1 MITNIIFISH
11 FVIFNWFIFDI
22 FLAFYISLENHTGQ
36 YTPGFTAEFI
46 DPKNLCFLKNDLL
59 ELIWNPLCRYKQANS
74 EYIYYFSFRPSFREI
89 SRFFIVQ
96 DNNLKITIFSERRL
110 GMENNIYIYIFRISS
125 FRSTKWYQYWVYTK
139 ILRKVI

>member
-74 EYIYYFSFRPSFREI
+74 IYYFSFRPSFREI
-89 SRFFIVQ
+89 SWFFIVQ
-96 DNNLKITIFSERRL
+96 DNNLKITIFSELRL
-110 GMENNIYIYIFRISS
+110 GMENNIYIYSESARLDLQNGTNIG
-125 FRSTKWYQYWVYTK
+125 YT
-139 ILRKVI
+139 RKF